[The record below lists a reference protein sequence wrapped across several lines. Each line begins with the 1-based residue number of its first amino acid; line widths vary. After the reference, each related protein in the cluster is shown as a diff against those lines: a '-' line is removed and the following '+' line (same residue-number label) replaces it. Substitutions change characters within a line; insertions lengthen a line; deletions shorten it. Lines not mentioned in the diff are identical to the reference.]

1 MRKRIFR
8 IIFVVAIL
16 WAIGFGIYA
25 GISIALNS
33 PPTTEIQQAREALH
47 EAKTLNAESLAPES
61 YKKARLS
68 YDKTMSQW
76 KTENL
81 KPIYQ
86 RRYSKIESGAL
97 ESEKFAKQ
105 SIEQAF
111 KRSEHLKKTL
121 STDIKKLKVQQEE
134 VNRTTRLMPLPKKI
148 LRASHQSQ
156 ILISEAEKL
165 LEQKNYSSSSLKL
178 ERARKYIDETRSFS
192 QNLLK
197 DYFENYGKWMRWY
210 DETIEY
216 SRQNQSRVIV
226 VDKFANNCMVFNN
239 GKLEYS
245 FESDFGKMWIGEKSS
260 RGDMATP
267 EGRYKITDK
276 KDGRRTKYYK
286 ALLIN
291 YPNQDDIARLKK
303 TKNRAEMG
311 SLIEIHGGGGTGVNW
326 TEGCVAVSNSDMDKL
341 FSRVSVGTP
350 VTIVGS
356 LAPYSEVYSKIF
368 KK

>member
-1 MRKRIFR
+1 MRKRLFR
-8 IIFVVAIL
+8 LIFVVAIL
-16 WAIGFGIYA
+16 WSVGFGIYA

-33 PPTTEIQQAREALH
+33 PPTSEIQQAREALH
-47 EAKTLNAESLAPES
+47 EAKTMNAETLAPKS
-61 YKKARLS
+61 YKEALFC
-68 YDKTMSQW
+68 YEKTMSQW

-81 KPIYQ
+81 KPIYK
-86 RRYSKIESGAL
+86 RRYSKIEAGSIETERL
-97 ESEKFAKQ
+97 AKKA
-105 SIEQAF
+105 IEQAF
-111 KRSEHLKKTL
+111 KRSEELKKTL
-121 STDIKKLKVQQEE
+121 SADLKKLKSEQEE

-148 LRASHQSQ
+148 LNASNQSG

-165 LEQKNYSSSSLKL
+165 LEQKNYAASSLKV
-178 ERARKYIDETRSFS
+178 ERARKYLNETRSFS
-192 QNLLK
+192 KNLLE
-197 DYFENYGKWMRWY
+197 DYFKSYNKWRNWY
-210 DETIEY
+210 EETVDY
-216 SRQNQSRVIV
+216 SRRNQTRVII
-226 VDKFANNCMVFNN
+226 VDKFANNCMLYNN
-239 GKLEYS
+239 GKLELS

-291 YPNQDDIARLKK
+291 YPNQDDIARLRK

-311 SLIEIHGGGGTGVNW
+311 GLIEIHGGGGTGVNW
-326 TEGCVAVSNSDMDKL
+326 TEGCVAISNSDMDKL